1 VNFFIGSYDAGL
13 YICLIPFVPF
23 RSMRLFPR
31 TFCWTYAY
39 LLLPLILRA
48 ASFQVGSSSDVP
60 FHPQTERGLG
70 LDFLLPDPLASA
82 VPDDTMH
89 PSSII
94 ATRANCP
101 TLNSSAPI
109 QLVSVLAN
117 EVVDCGGTREY
128 VYNLTGSCSDDVYS
142 MIILTLEDSSPPYAS
157 VDVFVR
163 SPSPMNFTTYA
174 QPSPSRRYYIMQML
188 STCPGT

>member
-1 VNFFIGSYDAGL
+1 
-13 YICLIPFVPF
+13 
-23 RSMRLFPR
+23 MRLFLR

-48 ASFQVGSSSDVP
+48 VSFQVGSSSDVT
-60 FHPQTERGLG
+60 FHPHTERGLG
-70 LDFLLPDPLASA
+70 LDYFLPNTQASPP
-82 VPDDTMH
+82 PDDVAH

-109 QLVSVLAN
+109 QLVSALSN
-117 EVVDCGGTREY
+117 EVVDCGGNREY

-142 MIILTLEDSSPPYAS
+142 MIVLTLEDNTPPYAS

-174 QPSPSRRYYIMQML
+174 SPSPSRRYYIMQML